1 MRSDGSIGRFALALW
16 RRAVVV
22 VGVTMASAALAAGG
36 VASPVAADPALEAR
50 VQDLSYKL
58 RCLVCQ
64 NESIAESR
72 APLALDLRDQVREQ
86 LAAGKSEAEIVDF
99 LVSRYGDFVLYQPPF
114 KPITLVLWLGPLLLL
129 LSGGGWLAY
138 RLRSRAREQGPAL
151 TVDERA
157 SARALLDG
165 TTAVSKESR
174 K

>member
-1 MRSDGSIGRFALALW
+1 MRIARVLW

-22 VGVTMASAALAAGG
+22 VGMTMASAALAGGG
-36 VASPVAADPALEAR
+36 VASPAAADPVLEAR

-72 APLALDLRDQVREQ
+72 APLAEDLRNQVREQ
-86 LAAGKSEAEIVDF
+86 LAAGKSEAEIIDF

-114 KPITLVLWLGPLLLL
+114 KPITLVLWLGPLVLL
-129 LSGGGWLAY
+129 LSGAGWLVY
-138 RLRSRAREQGPAL
+138 RLRSREREPAPEL
-151 TVDERA
+151 SADQRA
-157 SARALLDG
+157 NARALLDG
-165 TTAVSKESR
+165 TSAVAKEPR

>member
-1 MRSDGSIGRFALALW
+1 MRVARALW
-16 RRAVVV
+16 RGAVVAM
-22 VGVTMASAALAAGG
+22 GVTLVSTALAAAG
-36 VASPVAADPALEAR
+36 VASPAAADPVLEAR

-72 APLALDLRDQVREQ
+72 APLAEDLRNQVREQ

-114 KPITLVLWLGPLLLL
+114 KPITLVLWLGPLVLL
-129 LSGGGWLAY
+129 LSGAGWLVY
-138 RLRSRAREQGPAL
+138 RLRSRAREQAPTL
-151 TVDERA
+151 TADQRA

-165 TTAVSKESR
+165 TSAASKEPR